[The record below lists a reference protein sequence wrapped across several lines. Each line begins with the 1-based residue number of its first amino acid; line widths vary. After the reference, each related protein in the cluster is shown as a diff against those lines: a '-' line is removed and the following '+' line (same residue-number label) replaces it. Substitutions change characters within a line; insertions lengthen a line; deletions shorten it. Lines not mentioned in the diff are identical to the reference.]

1 MSNMFRYDSLKILEG
16 AYGISLRELALFAE
30 ATYRTGEAMS
40 PLEKAIS
47 VILFKLEG
55 QTIMRHPNWH
65 MEDRL
70 LLGRVEAARGTVRM
84 GDGDHEL
91 VTSDF
96 PTVDW
101 SDPYALS
108 DDEIAVMD
116 NLLAAVRTSYKL
128 NAHVNFLYEHG
139 SAYLVHN
146 DDVLFHACVPM
157 NEDGTFHPVNH
168 QGQLLAGKAYYDYAD
183 RLARRAWQE
192 SDEVSLDW
200 MWYLWCGRYS
210 PLSGRLMRTFERTY
224 LTDRSTWVEPR
235 DPYYALTDDADVCRR
250 ILEEF
255 GAAPGRGHDIKRHT
269 PLHPTPGAPPVRAR
283 GRRGARPAPPPS
295 PVSKT
300 TGIGGY
306 TLISD
311 PRGMRIK
318 AHRPFGSI
326 ADVLDLN
333 ADIMSDDDR
342 FELEARPLTVGD
354 TDTGDEI
361 REQIRDLRALLDAY
375 RSGELP
381 ERTTRA

>member
-1 MSNMFRYDSLKILEG
+1 
-16 AYGISLRELALFAE
+16 
-30 ATYRTGEAMS
+30 
-40 PLEKAIS
+40 
-47 VILFKLEG
+47 
-55 QTIMRHPNWH
+55 
-65 MEDRL
+65 
-70 LLGRVEAARGTVRM
+70 
-84 GDGDHEL
+84 
-91 VTSDF
+91 
-96 PTVDW
+96 
-101 SDPYALS
+101 
-108 DDEIAVMD
+108 
-116 NLLAAVRTSYKL
+116 
-128 NAHVNFLYEHG
+128 
-139 SAYLVHN
+139 
-146 DDVLFHACVPM
+146 
-157 NEDGTFHPVNH
+157 
-168 QGQLLAGKAYYDYAD
+168 
-183 RLARRAWQE
+183 
-192 SDEVSLDW
+192 
-200 MWYLWCGRYS
+200 
-210 PLSGRLMRTFERTY
+210 MRTFERTY

-255 GAAPGRGHDIKRHT
+255 GADPVRGHVINGHT
-269 PLHPTPGAPPVRAR
+269 PVHASAGERPVRAG
-283 GRRGARPAPPPS
+283 GRLVVIDGGFCQAYH
-295 PVSKT
+295 KT